1 MGVTS
6 VLEINIEFLFNRLLI
21 QSIRID
27 NIHAFWESVGFTI
40 NNDPHVISLIQKHPL
55 LNVKTVYK
63 GKTVSE
69 RLLEELG
76 MFKEL
81 ISSDKQTQ
89 IEWLLRL
96 LQSERNRI
104 GFTVVDDPQMI
115 SLIKNHPL
123 LTAKT
128 EHQGKAVLERLID
141 ELGFKELISDDHSLQ
156 IDWLLCRLRSEK
168 NCIENKNL
176 FWQRIGFTVTDDPQ
190 MISLIKNHPLLTAKT
205 VYKGKALLERLIDE
219 LGFKELIS
227 DDHSLQIDWLLCR
240 LRSEKNCIENKNLFW
255 QRIGFTVTDDP
266 QMISLIKNHP
276 LLTAKT
282 EHQGKAVLERLI
294 DELGFKEL
302 ISDDHSLQIDWLL
315 CRLRSE
321 KNCIENK
328 NLFWQRIGFTVADD
342 PQMISLIKTHPLLV
356 ETTQYKTL
364 TVVRRLIEELEMYCF
379 AEQYW
384 NHLTRFTDNLYI
396 THSGTIALKDMS
408 DDDSAIPLFMFTT
421 NTNSSEDEYCFDDT
435 HSFNLSIVTVNMN
448 HAIQIYARP
457 KNGSFPFHH
466 IKAIKNDKWLTKYI
480 LKRDKPLD
488 IIENINIEPLD
499 EEYGQNGRIH
509 IRCNSDIIIHKAAQI
524 NANGCGMNKEMS
536 LFHRK
541 YNAQK
546 NEEQIHLKYGT
557 FADSSHEEKTDCED
571 AGNECGGGVIELISP
586 SNIVNN
592 GTLTSNAT
600 NADYLGGTICIK

>member
-55 LNVKTVYK
+55 LNVKTV
-63 GKTVSE
+63 
-69 RLLEELG
+69 
-76 MFKEL
+76 
-81 ISSDKQTQ
+81 
-89 IEWLLRL
+89 
-96 LQSERNRI
+96 
-104 GFTVVDDPQMI
+104 
-115 SLIKNHPL
+115 
-123 LTAKT
+123 
-128 EHQGKAVLERLID
+128 HQGKAVLERLVD
-141 ELGFKELISDDHSLQ
+141 ELGCKELISDDHSLQ

-176 FWQRIGFTVTDDPQ
+176 FWQRID
-190 MISLIKNHPLLTAKT
+190 
-205 VYKGKALLERLIDE
+205 
-219 LGFKELIS
+219 
-227 DDHSLQIDWLLCR
+227 
-240 LRSEKNCIENKNLFW
+240 
-255 QRIGFTVTDDP
+255 
-266 QMISLIKNHP
+266 
-276 LLTAKT
+276 
-282 EHQGKAVLERLI
+282 
-294 DELGFKEL
+294 
-302 ISDDHSLQIDWLL
+302 SLQIDWLL

-342 PQMISLIKTHPLLV
+342 PQMISLIKNHPQMISLIKTHPLLV
-356 ETTQYKTL
+356 ETTQYKKL
-364 TVVRRLIEELEMYCF
+364 TVVRRFIEELEMYCF
-379 AEQYW
+379 AEEYW

-396 THSGTIALKDMS
+396 THSGTIALNDMS
-408 DDDSAIPLFMFTT
+408 DDDSGIPLFMFTT

-435 HSFNLSIVTVNMN
+435 RSFNLPIVADNMN
-448 HAIQIYARP
+448 HVIHIYARP

-488 IIENINIEPLD
+488 IIENINIDPLQL

-557 FADSSHEEKTDCED
+557 FAD
-571 AGNECGGGVIELISP
+571 
-586 SNIVNN
+586 
-592 GTLTSNAT
+592 
-600 NADYLGGTICIK
+600 